1 MDERLEKALD
11 FANYRATIANQ
22 RDQLKNRINTVKICN
37 YKGAQFT
44 ADKTNI
50 SFIKAMIDS
59 GHESAVVEDDKNN
72 PVEIEE
78 LSKLLE
84 ELTSAYHSAM
94 NEYLIEHKK
103 INKARALKTM
113 MDW

>member
-1 MDERLEKALD
+1 MDKRLEQALD

-22 RDQLKNRINTVKICN
+22 KTNLKNRIATLKVCHHA
-37 YKGAQFT
+37 GAQFT

-50 SFIKAMIDS
+50 AYIKTLIDL
-59 GHESAVVEDDKNN
+59 GYEEAVVEDDKNN
-72 PVEIEE
+72 PINIESLE
-78 LSKLLE
+78 TLLD
-84 ELTSAYHSAM
+84 ELTSANHAAM
-94 NEYLIEHKK
+94 NEYLVEHKK

>member
-22 RDQLKNRINTVKICN
+22 RDQLKNRIATVKICH

-44 ADKTNI
+44 ANKTNI

-59 GHESAVVEDDKNN
+59 GHNSAVIEDDKNN
-72 PVEIEE
+72 PVEVDE
-78 LSKLLE
+78 LDKLLSQ
-84 ELTSAYHSAM
+84 LTSAYHSAM
-94 NEYLIEHKK
+94 NEFLVEHKK
-103 INKARALKTM
+103 LNKARALKTL

>member
-1 MDERLEKALD
+1 MDPRLEKALD

-22 RDQLKNRINTVKICN
+22 RENLKKRIAVLKMCHHE
-37 YKGAQFT
+37 GAQFT

-50 SFIKAMIDS
+50 GFIKAMIDS

-78 LSKLLE
+78 LRKLLE

>member
-22 RDQLKNRINTVKICN
+22 RDQLKNRISTVKICN

-50 SFIKAMIDS
+50 GFIKAMIDS
-59 GHESAVVEDDKNN
+59 GHEDATIEDDKQN
-72 PVEIEE
+72 PVEVKD
-78 LSKLLE
+78 LSGLLE
-84 ELTSAYHSAM
+84 ELTSAYHASM

-103 INKARALKTM
+103 LNKARALKTI